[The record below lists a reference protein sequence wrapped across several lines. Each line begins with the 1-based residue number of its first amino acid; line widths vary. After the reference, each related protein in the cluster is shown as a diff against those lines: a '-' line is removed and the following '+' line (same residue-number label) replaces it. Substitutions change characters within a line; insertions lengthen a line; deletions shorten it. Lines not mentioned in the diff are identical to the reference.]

1 MTDTKPYKLIV
12 IGSIPPPI
20 GGVSVHV
27 KRLVENLE
35 NQQLPFL
42 FLDLRREKKGR
53 IAKALFQGELIHL
66 HTSNPYFKLLVS
78 LFCFLTRRNLI
89 VTWHGNLNRYGR
101 FKNLVDK
108 LSVWLVKIP
117 VVLNSNSLAIAAA
130 INKKTVMISAFIP
143 PSSIT
148 ALGMEHLSRLHA
160 LKARCAQVF
169 CTNASYVGYDKNG
182 KEIYQISEMIRIF
195 NSQPQNGLVISD
207 PTGNYANFIKEQGI
221 VCNDN
226 ILFFSFPHD
235 FNAVIRDT
243 DCMVRYTTTD
253 GDSLSVKEAL
263 YAGKPVIATNVVTRP
278 SAATV
283 IPADPQALSQAIQH
297 AQKSACVY
305 KENGFTD
312 LFQLYCNC

>member
-1 MTDTKPYKLIV
+1 MTNTAPYKLII

-35 NQQLPFL
+35 NRQLPFL
-42 FLDLRREKKGR
+42 FLDLRRENKAKIGR
-53 IAKALFQGELIHL
+53 ALFQGELIHL
-66 HTSNPYFKLLVS
+66 HSSNPYLKLLVS
-78 LFCFLTRRNLI
+78 IFCFFTRRNLI

-101 FKNLVDK
+101 FKNLIDR
-108 LSVWLVKIP
+108 LSVRLAKIP
-117 VVLNSNSLAIAAA
+117 IVLNSNSLAIASA
-130 INKKTVMISAFIP
+130 INKKAVQISAFIP

-148 ALGMEHLSRLHA
+148 ALSMEHQSALNA
-160 LKARCAQVF
+160 LKARCEQVF
-169 CTNASYVGYDKNG
+169 CTNASYVGYDKKGN
-182 KEIYQISEMIRIF
+182 EIYQISDMIRIF
-195 NSQPQNGLVISD
+195 NNQPQNGLVISD
-207 PTGNYANFIKEQGI
+207 PTGNYANFIKDQGI

-243 DCMVRYTTTD
+243 DCMIRFTTTD

-263 YAGKPVIATNVVTRP
+263 YAGKPVIATNVVNRP
-278 SAATV
+278 AEATV
-283 IPADPQALSQAIQH
+283 IPADPQALSQAIQ
-297 AQKSACVY
+297 QPQQNGCVY
-305 KENGFTD
+305 RENGFTD